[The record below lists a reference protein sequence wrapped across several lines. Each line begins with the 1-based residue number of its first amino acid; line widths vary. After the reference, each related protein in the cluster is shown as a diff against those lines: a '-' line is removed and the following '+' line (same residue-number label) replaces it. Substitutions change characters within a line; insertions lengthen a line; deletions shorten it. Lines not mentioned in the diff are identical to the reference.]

1 VARVQEPTPGNGSIK
16 PRTLAFSSGFAAAI
30 VVKIISRQRLAPQPV
45 YDIGVARDHNFVLA
59 DGSVASNCFN
69 KSHSM
74 AYGYVTYQT
83 AYLKAN
89 YPVEYMAALLT
100 ANSGIQDKVQKYI
113 ATCLNMN
120 IQVES
125 PHINRS
131 QINFTPVDGNKILF
145 GLSAI
150 RNLGDGAIDCLLNA
164 RETDGE
170 FRSLADFCDR
180 VDLRAVNRRA
190 LEALI
195 QCGAF
200 DCLNPNRN
208 QLMHDLEF
216 VIDWAQTRAKDR
228 ASGQG
233 NLFDVIGGGDT
244 ASATGA
250 GGADNAHE
258 LAPSAPPIADFE
270 SMEKLRLEKELLGFY
285 VSDHPLKS
293 IQARSRLLAPIS
305 LSDLA
310 EQSDKATLSAIVM
323 LSSVKPI
330 VTKKGDRMAIVEL
343 EDLTGQA
350 EGVIFPRTYATIQE
364 HIHADA
370 RLIVWGKVDR
380 RDDQTQL
387 IIDDV
392 EPVERAQMV
401 IVEIEP
407 DRANDIQQQ
416 HRLRETILSQA
427 GNDPEGKNTNKISVV
442 GMIRAG
448 YQCHFVR
455 LGVQFRVPNAQQAI
469 AALEAAGFRAFCSTL
484 TPHQQTPTLA

>member
-1 VARVQEPTPGNGSIK
+1 MFRLFPSPPVL
-16 PRTLAFSSGFAAAI
+16 PRPAI

-45 YDIGVARDHNFVLA
+45 YDIGVEGDHNFLLA

-100 ANSGIQDKVQKYI
+100 ANSGIQEKVQKYI

-131 QINFTPVDGNKILF
+131 QVDFTPVDGNKILF

-150 RNLGDGAIDCLLNA
+150 RNLGEGAIDCLLTT
-164 RETDGE
+164 REAEGE

-200 DCLNPNRN
+200 DCLNANRN

-233 NLFDVIGGGDT
+233 NLFDALGGGDAAIAEDA
-244 ASATGA
+244 ASDG
-250 GGADNAHE
+250 DKAHE
-258 LAPSAPPIADFE
+258 MAPSAPRVADFE

-293 IQARSRLLAPIS
+293 IQSRSRLLAPVS

-310 EQSDKATLSAIVM
+310 EQSDKTTLSAIVM
-323 LSSVKPI
+323 LSSVKLI

-350 EGVIFPRTYATIQE
+350 EGVIFPRTYALVQE
-364 HIHADA
+364 HIQPDA
-370 RLIVWGKVDR
+370 RLIIWGKADR

-401 IVEIEP
+401 IVEINP

-416 HRLRETILSQA
+416 HFLRETILRQS
-427 GNDPEGKNTNKISVV
+427 GNDPDGKNTHKISVV

-448 YQCHFVR
+448 HQCHFVR
-455 LGVQFRVPNAQQAI
+455 LGPQFRVPDAQQTI

-484 TPHQQTPTLA
+484 TPHREAVSMAS

>member
-1 VARVQEPTPGNGSIK
+1 
-16 PRTLAFSSGFAAAI
+16 
-30 VVKIISRQRLAPQPV
+30 VVKIISRQRLTPQPV
-45 YDIGVARDHNFVLA
+45 YDIGVERDHNFLLA

-131 QINFTPVDGNKILF
+131 QVNFTPVDGNKILF

-150 RNLGDGAIDCLLNA
+150 RNLGEGAIDCLLTT
-164 RETDGE
+164 REAEGE

-233 NLFDVIGGGDT
+233 NLFDTVGSGDAVIGEVAIGGDQ
-244 ASATGA
+244 
-250 GGADNAHE
+250 AHE
-258 LAPSAPPIADFE
+258 LAPSAPPVADFE

-293 IQARSRLLAPIS
+293 IQARSRLLAPVG

-323 LSSVKPI
+323 LSSVKLI

-350 EGVIFPRTYATIQE
+350 EGVIFPRTYALVQE
-364 HIHADA
+364 HIQPDA
-370 RLIVWGKVDR
+370 RLIIWGKVDQ

-401 IVEIEP
+401 IVEIAP

-416 HRLRETILSQA
+416 HFLRETILRQSA
-427 GNDPEGKNTNKISVV
+427 NDPEGKNTNKISVV

-448 YQCHFVR
+448 SHCHFVR
-455 LGVQFRVPNAQQAI
+455 LGSQFRVAEAQAAI
-469 AALEAAGFRAFCSTL
+469 VALEAAGFRAFCSTL
-484 TPHQQTPTLA
+484 TPHRVAATALKN

>member
-1 VARVQEPTPGNGSIK
+1 
-16 PRTLAFSSGFAAAI
+16 
-30 VVKIISRQRLAPQPV
+30 
-45 YDIGVARDHNFVLA
+45 
-59 DGSVASNCFN
+59 
-69 KSHSM
+69 M

-131 QINFTPVDGNKILF
+131 QINFTPVDGDKILF

-150 RNLGDGAIDCLLNA
+150 RNLGEGAIDCLLAA
-164 RETDGE
+164 READGD

-180 VDLRAVNRRA
+180 VDLRTVNRRA

-216 VIDWAQTRAKDR
+216 VLDWAQTRAKDR

-233 NLFDVIGGGDT
+233 NLFDVLGGGDT
-244 ASATGA
+244 TIAEIATSG
-250 GGADNAHE
+250 DQAHE
-258 LAPSAPPIADFE
+258 LAPSAPPVADFE

-293 IQARSRLLAPIS
+293 IQARSRLLAPVS

-323 LSSVKPI
+323 LSSVKLI

-350 EGVIFPRTYATIQE
+350 EGVIFPRTYTLVQEYIQP
-364 HIHADA
+364 DA
-370 RLIVWGKVDR
+370 RLIIWGKVDR
-380 RDDQTQL
+380 RDDQTQI

-401 IVEIEP
+401 IVEIDP
-407 DRANDIQQQ
+407 NRAKDIQQQ
-416 HRLRETILSQA
+416 HFLRETILQQSA
-427 GNDPEGKNTNKISVV
+427 NDPEGKNTNKISVI

-448 YQCHFVR
+448 SHCHFVR
-455 LGVQFRVPNAQQAI
+455 LGPQFRVPEAHMAI

-484 TPHQQTPTLA
+484 TPHRTVTSLAS

>member
-1 VARVQEPTPGNGSIK
+1 
-16 PRTLAFSSGFAAAI
+16 
-30 VVKIISRQRLAPQPV
+30 VVKIVSRQRLAPQPV
-45 YDIGVARDHNFVLA
+45 YDIGVERDHNFLLA

-113 ATCLNMN
+113 ATCMNMN

-125 PHINRS
+125 PDINRS
-131 QINFTPVDGNKILF
+131 ALDFTPVDGNKILF
-145 GLSAI
+145 GLSAV
-150 RNLGDGAIDCLLNA
+150 RNLGDGAIECILEA
-164 RETDGE
+164 READGA
-170 FRSLADFCDR
+170 FGSLAELCDR

-200 DCLNPNRN
+200 DRLNDNRN

-216 VIDWAQTRAKDR
+216 VLDWAQSRAKDR
-228 ASGQG
+228 ASGQS
-233 NLFDVIGGGDT
+233 NLFDVLSGGGEAVEESGDRVY
-244 ASATGA
+244 
-250 GGADNAHE
+250 E
-258 LAPSAPPIADFE
+258 MAPSAPPVLDFE
-270 SMEKLRLEKELLGFY
+270 PMEKLRLEKELLGFY

-293 IQARSRLLAPIS
+293 IQRRSRLLAPVG
-305 LSDLA
+305 LGELA
-310 EQSDKATLSAIVM
+310 EQPEKVTIGAIVM

-330 VTKKGDRMAIVEL
+330 VTKKGERMAIVEM

-350 EGVIFPRTYATIQE
+350 EGVVFPRTYAKIQE
-364 HIHADA
+364 HIQADA
-370 RLIVWGKVDR
+370 RLIVWGKPDR
-380 RDDQTQL
+380 RDDRTQL
-387 IIDDV
+387 IVDDV
-392 EPVERAQMV
+392 EPVENVQMA
-401 IVEIEP
+401 IVEIDV
-407 DRANDIQQQ
+407 DRANDIQQ
-416 HRLRETILSQA
+416 RDYLRQAILSLSGHDEDGQ
-427 GNDPEGKNTNKISVV
+427 NTSKVPII

-448 YQCHFVR
+448 DRCHFIR
-455 LGVQFRVPNAQQAI
+455 LGAQFRVPDASRAV

-484 TPHQQTPTLA
+484 IPDRAPALAAR

>member
-1 VARVQEPTPGNGSIK
+1 M
-16 PRTLAFSSGFAAAI
+16 
-30 VVKIISRQRLAPQPV
+30 VKIISRQRLAPQPV
-45 YDIGVARDHNFVLA
+45 YDIGVEHDHNFLLA
-59 DGSVASNCFN
+59 NGSVASNCFN

-150 RNLGDGAIDCLLNA
+150 RNLGDGAIDCLLEA
-164 RETDGE
+164 REAEGE

-233 NLFDVIGGGDT
+233 NLFDVLGGDT
-244 ASATGA
+244 AGMDA
-250 GGADNAHE
+250 GNGADNAHE
-258 LAPSAPPIADFE
+258 LAPCAPPIADFDA
-270 SMEKLRLEKELLGFY
+270 MEKLRLEKELLGFY

-305 LSDLA
+305 LSDLV
-310 EQSDKATLSAIVM
+310 EQPDKTSLSAIVM
-323 LSSVKPI
+323 LSSVKLI

-350 EGVIFPRTYATIQE
+350 EGVIFPRTYTAVQE
-364 HIHADA
+364 HIQADA
-370 RLIVWGKVDR
+370 RLIVWGKADR
-380 RDDQTQL
+380 REDQTQL
-387 IIDDV
+387 IIEDV

-416 HRLRETILSQA
+416 HFLRETILSQS
-427 GNDPEGKNTNKISVV
+427 GNDPDGKNNNKISVV

-448 YQCHFVR
+448 HQCHFVR
-455 LGVQFRVPNAQQAI
+455 LGPQFRVPDAQQAI

-484 TPHQQTPTLA
+484 TPNHTPVAAY